1 VIELIVVRHGETDW
15 NRIRR
20 LQGQTDIAL
29 NATGIEQAAQL
40 ASALANEP
48 IEAIHSSDLSRA
60 TATAEPV
67 AARLGLSIRTDPRLR
82 ERHYGILEGR
92 TFGEILEALPE
103 HAESIRLRD
112 PDHAVE
118 GGESPRVF
126 FGRAVAAISEIAS
139 AESLAGRSKILV
151 VTHGGVL
158 DMLYRHADGLSLEVE
173 RPCLIPNAVINRMT
187 FDDGRFT
194 IVSWAEET

>member
-1 VIELIVVRHGETDW
+1 MIELLVVRHGETDW

-20 LQGQTDIAL
+20 LQGHTDIAL
-29 NATGIEQAAQL
+29 NAAGIEQAAQL
-40 ASALANEP
+40 ASALANES
-48 IEAIHSSDLSRA
+48 IEAIHTSDLARA
-60 TATAEPV
+60 MATAEPV
-67 AARLGLSIRTDPRLR
+67 ASRLGLPILADPRLR
-82 ERHYGILEGR
+82 ERNYGILEGR

-118 GGESPRVF
+118 GGESPREF
-126 FGRAVAAISEIAS
+126 FRRAVDAVSDIAS
-139 AESLAGRSKILV
+139 AESLRGRSKILV

-158 DMLYRHADGLSLEVE
+158 DMLYRHADGLSIEVE
-173 RPCLIPNAVINRMT
+173 RPCLIPNAVINRLA

-194 IVSWAEET
+194 IVSWGEET